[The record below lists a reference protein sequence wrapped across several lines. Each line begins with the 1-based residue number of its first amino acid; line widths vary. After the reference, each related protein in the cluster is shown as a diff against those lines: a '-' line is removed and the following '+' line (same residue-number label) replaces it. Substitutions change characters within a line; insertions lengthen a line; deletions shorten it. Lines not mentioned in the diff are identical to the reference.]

1 MIRKTT
7 LALLAGLALTG
18 TTQQLCVNLTGT
30 TISSRFLDIWIE
42 WQEY

>member
-7 LALLAGLALTG
+7 LALLAGLA
-18 TTQQLCVNLTGT
+18 QQLCINLTST
-30 TISSRFLDIWIE
+30 TISSGFLDIWIE